1 MAKLVGPLFSLD
13 ARNSIAKTL
22 TYSVWRGVP
31 YARQWFQPQNPQS
44 ASQVNVRTALTLLI
58 AAWTDSTVTAPQKA
72 AYEAGAAGKPL
83 SGFNLYV
90 KRGMIAYMDQ
100 LGSSTTP
107 ASVSV
112 AGNFPSDVFTWA

>member
-44 ASQVNVRTALTLLI
+44 TKQVNVRTALTLLLDYW
-58 AAWTDSTVTAPQKA
+58 AATLTAPQKT
-72 AYEAGAAGKPL
+72 AYETGAAGKPL

-90 KRGMIAYMDQ
+90 QRGMLEYVDQ
-100 LGSSTTP
+100 IGTATTP

-112 AGNFPSDVFTWA
+112 AGNYPSDVFTWS